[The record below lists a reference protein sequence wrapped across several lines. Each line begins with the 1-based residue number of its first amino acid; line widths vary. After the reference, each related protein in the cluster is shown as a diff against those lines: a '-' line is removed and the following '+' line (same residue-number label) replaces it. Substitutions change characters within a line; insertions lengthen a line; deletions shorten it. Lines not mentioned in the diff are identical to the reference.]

1 MWQHMVCVGTT
12 SSAKYWLILVTKFD
26 WTPGLDGLHTV
37 SVRARCQLNKGA
49 NENAYNVT
57 FVEMTALGF
66 MALPT
71 FYLAITFHIHIF
83 ESIGR
88 NKCNNLAE
96 KRSFHL
102 LLDLLSG
109 LSPSGLPTKTLH
121 TPLLSPTRGTCPV
134 HLILDLI
141 TRTIF
146 GEQYRELSSSLC
158 SFLHCNNV

>member
-1 MWQHMVCVGTT
+1 
-12 SSAKYWLILVTKFD
+12 
-26 WTPGLDGLHTV
+26 
-37 SVRARCQLNKGA
+37 
-49 NENAYNVT
+49 
-57 FVEMTALGF
+57 

-88 NKCNNLAE
+88 NKCNNLAV
-96 KRSFHL
+96 KLSFHL

-121 TPLLSPTRGTCPV
+121 TPLLSPTRATCPV

-146 GEQYRELSSSLC
+146 GEQFRLKAPR
-158 SFLHCNNV
+158 